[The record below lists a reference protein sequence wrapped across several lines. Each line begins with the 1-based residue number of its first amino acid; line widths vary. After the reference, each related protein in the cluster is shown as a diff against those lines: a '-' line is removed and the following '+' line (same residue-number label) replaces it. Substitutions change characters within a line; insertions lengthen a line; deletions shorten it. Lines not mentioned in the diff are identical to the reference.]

1 MIMHFTVVLCLL
13 LLMCPER
20 WLFFMDFDPSGKC
33 SLTYAL
39 DFAMVGGANEMQAVL
54 FFALR

>member
-1 MIMHFTVVLCLL
+1 
-13 LLMCPER
+13 
-20 WLFFMDFDPSGKC
+20 MDFDPSGKC

-39 DFAMVGGANEMQAVL
+39 DFAMVGGANEIQAVL